1 MPESN
6 DYKQGA
12 DAFFKANAQKVQEQ
26 TGGDAKQVSPS
37 VVSTKPEAKVDAEK
51 LMKKAQEQTPIKGNP
66 LIDNAFSDQI
76 GLYYQKLKAGDYEG
90 VTTKYNDYGKYS
102 IDSNFSIDTSTTQE
116 ELNNKRAQAQGAWSE
131 ASNAIGGA
139 IVKAPVYLAKSMADF
154 GNFWISDF
162 DNAKDTV
169 LGRSSD
175 TLKEMGEEAGDYF
188 KVFKSDNNG
197 FFSREN
203 FAGSLVQDG
212 GAYAIGFMTMGAGLA
227 KLAGAGEAMATKTL
241 VDSAK
246 GLTAA
251 SRFLQGTNYAM
262 AAKRAQVA
270 SEWVTKT
277 LPHLQNAIKGASTL
291 GQAAVLTELEG
302 ASIGY
307 DLYNQVYKD
316 KYEAYAEGLGVAPE
330 DLDEGQQILAHN
342 YANEIARNAGEVA
355 TQANR
360 AAFIFNMSGLKYF
373 TKTAH
378 SADKVAY
385 MGLKKLGL
393 DFGSEVVQEGLE
405 ETLGGVAEKTG
416 QLQAD
421 KNLTKKTGGD
431 IFGDHEGWV
440 EKTMS
445 HVFSQEGLEEF
456 LSGAV
461 MGGFFAGGA
470 TAKMYIK
477 GEVQANNKKYKEQQ
491 AMMDESG
498 LLKDLYNPK
507 SEVLKTITNV
517 QELEAVQAQTI
528 RDIEYAEGKGDT
540 QTAENLRAK
549 MLTFQAYDYFEKGM
563 GDVLVNTLG
572 AIAENPEQ
580 ARELYGENY
589 QANIAKA
596 TEIIKDAQEQYDIHK
611 GLSSPATAKLLYQ
624 TAINR
629 VNISKALDEA
639 RVAQAKAQAEY
650 TRDLANGAFNSGPSI
665 ETLGSMSPS
674 EYQEFKAREDANIP
688 QSLKELEFAKKRLNT
703 LQGAYRQTLN
713 MFSDITSGAY
723 EQKQQSRKDAII
735 AEQAQRKETTFKE
748 AVVAKNTVD
757 QKAKAV
763 ANDVV
768 DPETPTTSQ
777 DVDSKVQ
784 EQLDA
789 IDAQIEAAIAQQ
801 DYDALEELGNQ
812 REAILAQSQ
821 NIKEKIVEATTNV
834 DENKEDTTE
843 PVVETTVDQ
852 PVTVESIVSKFKPVI
867 ESALKKGD
875 VLYNIDN
882 QGDVT
887 GTYVVKAFSTTGK
900 GSEQYLKGVLLENL
914 ETGDET
920 WWNSRDR
927 FTWNNLFT
935 SNPEFKEVLSSETP
949 TTEEIIEEDDSDE
962 VKEEVAKI
970 LAEIEK
976 AGIVLGEKSGPSKLV
991 DAPNTISVR
1000 TKDYDQDASG
1010 HAVSRS
1016 DASLSTVASAE
1027 QAYNILSPEG
1037 VQEGTNL
1044 TVEPRLWNNKEGAPE
1059 IAYALLNESG
1069 ALVGYLHKPD
1079 YLKITRVA
1087 IENALDVKAL
1097 AYQRL
1102 KLRQTWANLNG
1113 HFGISDKS
1121 SPAEIEKAKTK
1132 AQVSTIVYSK
1142 RPGSQ
1147 VFVTQSSVAKLLE
1160 DERVELVVIRN
1171 GVGSVNNM
1179 SLEDYLS
1186 SKGATMESFDFSTE
1200 DGPINSEV
1208 VLVPTSVVKNGKT
1221 IYTWNFANRTKLT
1234 SNPSVLALV
1243 RDVVTR
1249 YLTTDSVGSSEL
1261 SFVEDILSQNVDFGA
1276 TSKGVKSVK
1285 IGNSLFYANNLG
1297 LIESTLNQNN
1307 VYVKMP
1313 YSNNTVVINGVEV
1326 SPRELIGSTFTS
1338 KASSFKV
1345 TNSNGD
1351 TLTSYFH
1358 NPVVE
1363 FVDFKFETKESTEVV
1378 QEEVKK
1384 KPRKGTLMK
1393 SPLPVKK
1400 NVILELE
1407 SLGKEVSLLER
1418 EEIARSLS
1426 ANIFSIAQNNPNV
1439 QEVLKAMK
1447 EELMGN
1453 IEYYQ
1458 YFVDNGVEQE
1468 DINEGVSPLKEDNEK
1483 IVKYLTYT
1491 VNNFDTLS
1499 NYAISLLKEKGLK
1512 IAKNKIVKDE
1522 EVKDPEMA
1530 EAVNADDTQD
1540 VEDKDE
1546 NSTSEKYNESMFERN
1561 PYEVSTAE
1569 VRMFFDT
1576 IGSGAKSLIGTAQIY
1591 GGKKLFMETMRLCA
1605 DKLMNRDNFVKI
1617 LRTKGLPHFVNL
1629 AEAFNNLPSEMKNQ
1643 VIKAMSITKSA
1654 FRNVKDEVF
1663 DSNRYS
1669 KELLFKGELVDTIK
1683 KLYSENIDFTV
1694 SFTIKG
1700 QEAYDKA
1707 KAMYSSETERN
1718 SKKLV
1723 DSESLVTMFG
1733 WLGYPIDA
1741 ETAKKVIA
1749 NGRRVT
1755 RYDLAKAIVT
1765 QLEDG
1770 LTKKQVANIK
1780 LDFRLQQIAIGGET
1794 NDSLRMHEV
1803 LIESDGDSIVSVE
1816 GKRLFPYGIHHNTS
1830 LTIAKLNDPIEGPK
1844 MRTQLR
1850 QVPFL
1855 KYNELLLR
1863 TDKLK
1868 VVNMDGAD
1876 GKIYSNMTTD
1886 EKNIAKFKF
1895 YKKSRGKDYPF
1906 FSSAKSDKSSVIG
1919 LELTKLTSKNLNSVV
1934 QVIQAEMLRY
1944 NQFANGGKIEGVNG
1958 ERFYLFEE
1966 LNDMDIFT
1974 EVLVGDKKVKVVDQ
1988 DHFIAGGSKLIR
2000 QLAIDVVRAEVGRL
2014 SKTLTGIEGW
2024 EKLKETRLEDYN
2036 EVVGFVVS
2044 EIAHNYDFM
2053 LISGDPAFFAKG
2065 TVAKTHNNYF
2075 KRLTRDIATATR
2087 SVGDIETQPMKIIT
2101 LTEPEGEVKT
2111 SKNIEQIEEI
2121 LGAQVDEKGKPAGY
2135 RKVEVADAQGYC
2147 SIEEYF
2153 RLLAGEGTIS
2163 EERRD
2168 ALLAKVENTW
2178 KANGSLKELEF
2189 TSEELEGILIKPRK
2203 PVTIGNKVE
2212 NYMSAGVETSV
2223 SRPVYV
2229 KYSIMPL
2236 LPQLFAEDDS
2246 MLNLIDGMKANGVDR
2261 AVYESGFKVGSK
2273 KTVDAD
2279 KFNKGVTL
2287 GDESITTVDRMED
2300 GNQLNIL
2307 FDESKNAI
2315 LQGTQLLKLIFDG
2328 VQDGDLVSV
2337 FYDNQAELFKIL
2349 GEKHFADMGVTI
2361 EKGRFKG
2368 LDIKTFRNYLQDSMA
2383 DFLENP
2389 NEANSF
2395 KLKDGGFEMPL
2406 FFNKLGAKIESVLM
2420 LDFKKKI
2427 LKTKLAGRSFVLVS
2441 EHLFGGKSKAIA
2453 KVKGYDPSKGLLPAR
2468 LVDSKGNLATPE
2480 QIKAY
2485 EIDPVNNPLTVKG
2498 AQVMV
2503 PWNFKDK
2510 DGNVVPMEPFTK
2522 DGVID
2527 MDLIDPALL
2536 EMVGYRIPTQG
2547 HNSMAKCEIV
2557 GFLPAYMGDTIIAP
2571 KDWTVQMGSDFDIDK
2586 VFMHFKYHTLE
2597 DGKLVVNNKDEKSVQ
2612 NNIVDVY
2619 LKTLSKYEVFKRQL
2633 TPLDFGKLPEIV
2645 EKLKKL
2651 ERFQDSTNSI
2661 LLPTTQVTNYETGT
2675 AGKIGVGM
2683 SSLLSV
2689 FSSIVQ
2695 NKNLSVKKGI
2705 TVVKGDKKWDLSD
2718 ISSATQFEDKSKT
2731 KNSVISAFQSASV
2744 DNIKELLVKTI
2755 NYNSDTH
2762 PLLVSMS
2769 LLGFEEEAIVNM
2781 MVLNGLPDTSE
2792 PTGDLNLD
2800 LLEQA
2805 VMKPDSVNVDQLMQ
2819 LSRYKNLLLN
2829 MGNELSNLAK
2839 VVNFTTDGLGMTIED
2854 LSANSELIASIEMN
2868 PVVNNQDALLKHMFW
2883 GKGKEY
2889 FLQLRDIMGDVFP
2902 VKTKLYTSVMTKGMA
2917 LSYNGSKK
2925 FRREIKNSV
2934 KSYFYNRAKSI
2945 VSGAGADAER
2955 ARLFFGDSLSKR
2967 GLELRF
2973 MYPKNIVLKSLVFN
2987 KGSEGY
2993 PDIIQY
2999 VGTSKTAS
3007 EKYLWQQELI
3017 EMYNSED
3024 DTLHAFAKDFIKYQ
3038 YLAGGVQT
3046 PGSAI
3051 QMLPPALI
3059 SEIGLT
3065 EEMRDIDWS
3074 ENEQVSAEILE
3085 EFIAN
3090 NLDNK
3095 NLSFK
3100 ATPLKDVKLTPKG
3113 NYFTSDVKV
3122 AAFSKSVPEYIGSE
3136 MVGTRTVYY
3145 FYTHSQGAN
3154 HFYKNIEPKGKFGMK
3169 EYGTAQ
3175 AQKPLAPSEVFFNY
3189 NADIQIK
3196 MKNVFNKEELSVLE
3210 GFDFSGVTVQR
3221 GPKKQELGAEGTY
3234 NTETKVITVASDLS
3248 EADFKRVLA
3257 HELLHAALSDKIN
3270 MFESYKQGGEHTLT
3284 QDEIVVLRKLDALF
3298 KFAQSKGGP
3307 ESRPNTVTNL
3317 HEFMSD
3323 MLTQPESQV
3332 WASSTE
3338 FNNKTIFQRFK
3349 ELVKDLVFTIYKKF
3363 FKTQFNNVDVKESSL
3378 LEQFLSDY
3386 LILQETMN
3394 NKRVSVPLYK
3404 GVSAVDYQAVV
3415 TNDAEFDKL
3424 LAKLEESNLINRICS
3439 R

>member
-76 GLYYQKLKAGDYEG
+76 GLYYQKLKAGDDEG

-139 IVKAPVYLAKSMADF
+139 IAKAPVYLAKSMADF

-251 SRFLQGTNYAM
+251 SKFLQGTNYAM

-307 DLYNQVYKD
+307 DLYSQVYKD

-355 TQANR
+355 TQFNR
-360 AAFIFNMSGLKYF
+360 LGFIFQMSGLKYF

-405 ETLGGVAEKTG
+405 ETLGGIAEKTG

-421 KNLTKKTGGD
+421 KNLTKKTGGG

-777 DVDSKVQ
+777 DVDAKVK

-789 IDAQIEAAIAQQ
+789 IDAQMDDALAQQ
-801 DYDALEELGNQ
+801 DFATFNELNAKK
-812 REAILAQSQ
+812 EAILAQSQ
-821 NIKEKIVEATTNV
+821 NIKEKIVEATTTV
-834 DENKEDTTE
+834 DENKEDTAE
-843 PVVETTVDQ
+843 PVVETTVNQ
-852 PVTVESIVSKFKPVI
+852 PVVTNEEIETVI
-867 ESALKKGD
+867 ETITPEELTAE
-875 VLYNIDN
+875 NIID
-882 QGDVT
+882 
-887 GTYVVKAFSTTGK
+887 
-900 GSEQYLKGVLLENL
+900 
-914 ETGDET
+914 
-920 WWNSRDR
+920 
-927 FTWNNLFT
+927 
-935 SNPEFKEVLSSETP
+935 
-949 TTEEIIEEDDSDE
+949 EDDSDE
-962 VKEEVAKI
+962 VREEVAKI
-970 LAEIEK
+970 LAEVEK
-976 AGIVLGEKSGPSKLV
+976 AGIVLGEVSGPSKLV
-991 DAPNTISVR
+991 DAPNTVSVR

-1037 VQEGTNL
+1037 VQEGTSL

-1079 YLKITRVA
+1079 YLKVTRVA

-1102 KLRQTWANLNG
+1102 KLRQTWANLNS
-1113 HFGISDKS
+1113 HFGVS
-1121 SPAEIEKAKTK
+1121 STSSAAEIEKAKVNSK
-1132 AQVSTIVYSK
+1132 VSTIVYSK

-1147 VFVTQSSVAKLLE
+1147 VLGAQSSVAKLLE
-1160 DERVELVVIRN
+1160 DERVEIVVIRN

-1234 SNPSVLALV
+1234 SNPKAFAVV
-1243 RDVVTR
+1243 RDVITR
-1249 YLTTDSVGSSEL
+1249 YLTTDSVSPSEL
-1261 SFVEDILSQNVDFGA
+1261 SFVEDILSQNVRFGA
-1276 TSKGVKSVK
+1276 TKEGTLRVN
-1285 IGNSLFYANNLG
+1285 IGSAAFFSNNLG

-1313 YSNNTVVINGVEV
+1313 YNNNTVVINGVEV

-1338 KASSFKV
+1338 KVSSFKV
-1345 TNSNGD
+1345 TNNNGD

-1363 FVDFKFETKESTEVV
+1363 FVDFKFETKETTEVV

-1407 SLGKEVSLLER
+1407 SLGKEVGLLER

-1426 ANIFSIAQNNPNV
+1426 ANIFSIAQNNPDV
-1439 QEVLKAMK
+1439 QEVLKTMK

-1468 DINEGVSPLKEDNEK
+1468 DIDEGVSPLKEDNEK
-1483 IVKYLTYT
+1483 LVKYLTYT

-1576 IGSGAKSLIGTAQIY
+1576 IGSGAKSLIGTSQIY

-1605 DKLMNRDNFVKI
+1605 DKLMNRENFVKI
-1617 LRTKGLPHFVNL
+1617 LKTKGLPHFVNL
-1629 AEAFNNLPSEMKNQ
+1629 ANAFNNLPSEMKNQ

-1694 SFTIKG
+1694 SLTGKG

-1723 DSESLVTMFG
+1723 DSGSLVEMFG

-1765 QLEDG
+1765 QLEEG

-1855 KYNELLLR
+1855 KYNELLSR

-1895 YKKSRGKDYPF
+1895 YQKSKSKDYPF

-1944 NQFANGGKIEGVNG
+1944 NQFAKGDKIEGVNG

-1974 EVLVGDKKVKVVDQ
+1974 EILVDDKKVKVVDET
-1988 DHFIAGGSKLIR
+1988 HLISGGSKLIR
-2000 QLAIDVVRAEVGRL
+2000 EFAIAVVRAEVGRL
-2014 SKTLTGIEGW
+2014 SKPLTGIDGW

-2065 TVAKTHNNYF
+2065 TVPKTHNNYF

-2087 SVGDIETQPMKIIT
+2087 SVGDIETRPMKIIT
-2101 LTEPEGEVKT
+2101 LTEPEGDVKT

-2163 EERRD
+2163 EEKRD
-2168 ALLAKVENTW
+2168 ALIAKVEDTWNT
-2178 KANGSLKELEF
+2178 NGSLKELSF

-2236 LPQLFAEDDS
+2236 LPQLFAEDES

-2279 KFNKGVTL
+2279 KFSKGVTL

-2300 GNQLNIL
+2300 GNQLNIP

-2395 KLKDGGFEMPL
+2395 RLKDGGFEMPL

-2468 LVDSKGNLATPE
+2468 LVDAKGNLATPE

-2485 EIDPVNNPLTVKG
+2485 ESDPINNPLTVKG

-2510 DGNVVPMEPFTK
+2510 DGNVIPMEPFTK
-2522 DGVID
+2522 DGVIN